1 MGALVAL
8 GMGAVVMP
16 WGFIFRVL
24 KVDFIYTFL
33 QTIVEFLKIL
43 LEFNSLGTAVEAGVY
58 SKQQTAAP
66 RDQFIL

>member
-1 MGALVAL
+1 LL
-8 GMGAVVMP
+8 GK
-16 WGFIFRVL
+16 VL